1 MKTYLVT
8 GGCGFIGSHLVEELL
23 KENKVIV
30 IDDLSTGHLNNIK
43 RLLNN
48 PRLTYIKSSI
58 LNNKIKK
65 YFKKVDIVY
74 HLAAQSDIVP
84 SIENPNKYF
93 EVNVKGTL
101 NILNFSREN
110 KIKKFIYAA
119 SSSCY
124 GIPKKYPTS
133 ENAEI
138 NPRYPYALTKYLGE
152 RLVEH
157 WSKLYNF
164 NFVSLRLFN
173 VYGPKVRTTGHYGA
187 VFGVFCL
194 NYIIKNH

>member
-74 HLAAQSDIVP
+74 P
-84 SIENPNKYF
+84 
-93 EVNVKGTL
+93 
-101 NILNFSREN
+101 
-110 KIKKFIYAA
+110 
-119 SSSCY
+119 
-124 GIPKKYPTS
+124 
-133 ENAEI
+133 
-138 NPRYPYALTKYLGE
+138 
-152 RLVEH
+152 
-157 WSKLYNF
+157 
-164 NFVSLRLFN
+164 
-173 VYGPKVRTTGHYGA
+173 
-187 VFGVFCL
+187 
-194 NYIIKNH
+194 